1 MPVQLADFPYLTIV
15 LLSPLVAMIAIM
27 FMPEEQKLNIK
38 IIATVAAAIS
48 LGICLYLYYMYDKS
62 VGGIQFAER
71 MEWVPSLGISYFVGV
86 DGINAPLL
94 LLNGIV
100 FFTGCLTMW
109 ELQLR
114 VKEFFAWICALVV
127 GVFGVY
133 MAFDLFFFFMFYEI
147 GLLPMYLLIAIWGST
162 RKEYAA
168 MKLTLYLL
176 AGSTLIFPGL
186 LALYTYS
193 PIKTF
198 DWLIL
203 SQQPFTLEQQKL
215 IFFLC
220 YFGFGVL
227 AAIWPF
233 HTWSPVGHVAAP
245 TAVSMLH
252 AGVLM
257 KLGAFGILRI
267 AMQLAPEGLV
277 YWAPTMAM
285 LATIGIVYGALAGL
299 AQTDLKYI
307 IGYSSVSHMGVVCL
321 GLSTLTVDGINGAV
335 FQMFAHGIMTALF
348 FSSVGY
354 IYDRTHTREIFDLGG
369 MSKVMPV
376 ASAYFI
382 CAALCGLGCPGFA
395 SFWAELLVFISTFQ
409 VYPIKGALAI
419 GALIV
424 ATLFALRVIMR
435 TFYVEPNP
443 KFTGPGFEDVTLFLG
458 TPRIILVATLIIF
471 GLFPRLMVDVIQV
484 AVEPFV
490 RTLV

>member
-1 MPVQLADFPYLTIV
+1 MADFPYLTIV
-15 LLSPLVAMIAIM
+15 ILSPMVALITML
-27 FMPEEQKLNIK
+27 FMPEEQKKAIK
-38 IIATVAAAIS
+38 IVGVLSAAVS
-48 LGICLYLYYMYDKS
+48 LGICMYLYYMYDKTM
-62 VGGIQFAER
+62 GGIQFAEK
-71 MEWVPSLGISYFVGV
+71 MDWIPSLGIKYFVGV

-100 FFTGCLTMW
+100 YLTGALTMW
-109 ELQLR
+109 QLELR
-114 VKEFFAWICALVV
+114 VKEYYAWICALVA

-133 MAFDLFFFFMFYEI
+133 GSFDLFFFFMFYEI

-198 DWLIL
+198 DWVIL
-203 SQQPFTLEQQKL
+203 SQQHFTVEQQKL
-215 IFFLC
+215 IFALL

-245 TAVSMLH
+245 TSTSMLH

-257 KLGAFGILRI
+257 KLGAFGILRV
-267 AMQLAPEGLV
+267 AMQLAPQGLV
-277 YWAPTMAM
+277 YWAPTMAL

-354 IYDRTHTREIFDLGG
+354 IYDRTHTREIYELGG
-369 MSKVMPV
+369 FSKTMPV
-376 ASAYFI
+376 ASAFFI
-382 CAALCGLGCPGFA
+382 IAALCGLGCPGFA
-395 SFWAELLVFISTFQ
+395 SFWAELLVFVATFQ
-409 VYPIKGALAI
+409 TYPVKGILAVCALVI
-419 GALIV
+419 

-435 TFYVEPNP
+435 AFYVAPNP
-443 KFTGPGFEDVTLFLG
+443 KFTGPGFEDVGFFLSI
-458 TPRIILVATLIIF
+458 PRVILVATLIVF
-471 GLFPRLMVDVIQV
+471 GLFPRLMVDVIQT
-484 AVEPFV
+484 AVQPFV